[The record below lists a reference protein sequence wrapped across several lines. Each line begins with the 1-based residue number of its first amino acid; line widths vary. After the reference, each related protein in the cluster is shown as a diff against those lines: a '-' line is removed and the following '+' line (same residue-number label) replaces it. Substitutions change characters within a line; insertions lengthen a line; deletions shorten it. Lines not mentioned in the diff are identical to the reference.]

1 MLSPDLLVTVAQAQ
15 TKSFGDQ
22 LVDSLGIFIAPF
34 AILVLGGFT
43 LSFTTVSQY
52 AEKLLSKMMLCNRS
66 CRNCKI
72 LISKVPKHYVINI
85 NLPVTSVLKGGLERI
100 QDDELDIESIEKGL
114 EEASG
119 LELSKPFTWINLLN
133 TIGSIAPMIG
143 LLGTVTGMIGAF
155 NVLTE
160 SGMGGESSK
169 QMAGNIGSALW
180 TTAAGLVVAIPTLIA
195 YFLYKTKFGTIVAS
209 VNQVA
214 GEMVFTLVR
223 AARGGFDEEGE
234 VEEEYYEEEQVDAI
248 PAPEAPP
255 PHNHCIPDF
264 YQFILRRIEMKGFQP
279 PETNDSP
286 DLTPMIDVVF
296 LLIVFFMVVA
306 QRMSEQYIELSALAV
321 AGNSQVEGKSSFSY
335 DYFIDETPEGQK
347 IYWGEALIDMT
358 QIGWWSKKNPDW
370 KVFLRVHP
378 KLPMPWFRMQ

>member
-1 MLSPDLLVTVAQAQ
+1 MKTGNKRTFLLTAVVFSILSPDLLVTVAQAQ
-15 TKSFGDQ
+15 SKSFGEQ

-34 AILVLGGFT
+34 AIMIVGGFT
-43 LSFTTVSQY
+43 LIIYNAIAIRRKAFIKDDVVQPIMQELQSLNIEGAKALCDQY
-52 AEKLLSKMMLCNRS
+52 K
-66 CRNCKI
+66 
-72 LISKVPKHYVINI
+72 
-85 NLPVTSVLKGGLERI
+85 LPVTGVLKGGLERI

-195 YFLYKTKFGTIVAS
+195 YFLYKTKFGTIVAA

-223 AARGGFDEEGE
+223 AARGGFDG
-234 VEEEYYEEEQVDAI
+234 EEEAEEQEYAEEEIEAAV
-248 PAPEAPP
+248 PTPEMPP
-255 PHNHCIPDF
+255 P
-264 YQFILRRIEMKGFQP
+264 
-279 PETNDSP
+279 
-286 DLTPMIDVVF
+286 
-296 LLIVFFMVVA
+296 A
-306 QRMSEQYIELSALAV
+306 Q
-321 AGNSQVEGKSSFSY
+321 
-335 DYFIDETPEGQK
+335 
-347 IYWGEALIDMT
+347 
-358 QIGWWSKKNPDW
+358 
-370 KVFLRVHP
+370 
-378 KLPMPWFRMQ
+378 

>member
-1 MLSPDLLVTVAQAQ
+1 MKTGNKRTFLLTAVVFSILSPDLLVTVAQAQ
-15 TKSFGDQ
+15 SKSFGEQ

-34 AILVLGGFT
+34 AIMVIGGFT
-43 LSFTTVSQY
+43 LIIYNAIAIRRKAFIKDDVVQPIMQELQSLNIEGAKALCDQY
-52 AEKLLSKMMLCNRS
+52 K
-66 CRNCKI
+66 
-72 LISKVPKHYVINI
+72 
-85 NLPVTSVLKGGLERI
+85 LPVTGVLKGGLERI

-160 SGMGGESSK
+160 SGVGGESSK

-195 YFLYKTKFGTIVAS
+195 YFLYKTKFGTIVAA

-223 AARGGFDEEGE
+223 AARGGFDG
-234 VEEEYYEEEQVDAI
+234 EEEAEEQEYAEEEIEAAV
-248 PAPEAPP
+248 PAPEMPP
-255 PHNHCIPDF
+255 P
-264 YQFILRRIEMKGFQP
+264 
-279 PETNDSP
+279 
-286 DLTPMIDVVF
+286 
-296 LLIVFFMVVA
+296 A
-306 QRMSEQYIELSALAV
+306 Q
-321 AGNSQVEGKSSFSY
+321 
-335 DYFIDETPEGQK
+335 
-347 IYWGEALIDMT
+347 
-358 QIGWWSKKNPDW
+358 
-370 KVFLRVHP
+370 
-378 KLPMPWFRMQ
+378 

>member
-1 MLSPDLLVTVAQAQ
+1 MKTGNKRTFLLTAVVFSILSPDLLVTVAQAQ
-15 TKSFGDQ
+15 SKSFGDQ

-34 AILVLGGFT
+34 AIMVVGGFT
-43 LSFTTVSQY
+43 LIIYNAIAIRRKAFIKDDVVQPIMQELQSLNIEGAKALCDQY
-52 AEKLLSKMMLCNRS
+52 K
-66 CRNCKI
+66 
-72 LISKVPKHYVINI
+72 
-85 NLPVTSVLKGGLERI
+85 LPVTGVLKGGLERI

-119 LELSKPFTWINLLN
+119 LELAKPFTWINLLN

-195 YFLYKTKFGTIVAS
+195 YFLYKTKFGTIVAA

-223 AARGGFDEEGE
+223 AARGGFDG
-234 VEEEYYEEEQVDAI
+234 EEEAEEQEYAEEEIEAAV
-248 PAPEAPP
+248 PAPEMPP
-255 PHNHCIPDF
+255 P
-264 YQFILRRIEMKGFQP
+264 
-279 PETNDSP
+279 
-286 DLTPMIDVVF
+286 
-296 LLIVFFMVVA
+296 
-306 QRMSEQYIELSALAV
+306 AL
-321 AGNSQVEGKSSFSY
+321 
-335 DYFIDETPEGQK
+335 
-347 IYWGEALIDMT
+347 
-358 QIGWWSKKNPDW
+358 
-370 KVFLRVHP
+370 
-378 KLPMPWFRMQ
+378 

>member
-1 MLSPDLLVTVAQAQ
+1 MKPRNNRIYFFLAILFTMLSPDMLVTIAQAQ

-34 AILVLGGFT
+34 AIMVLGGFT
-43 LSFTTVSQY
+43 LIIYNGIAIRRKAFIKDDVVQPILQELQNLNIDGAKALCDQY
-52 AEKLLSKMMLCNRS
+52 K
-66 CRNCKI
+66 
-72 LISKVPKHYVINI
+72 
-85 NLPVTSVLKGGLERI
+85 LPVTGVLKGGLERI

-119 LELSKPFTWINLLN
+119 LELAKPFTWINLLN

-195 YFLYKTKFGTIVAS
+195 YFLYKTKFGNIVAA

-223 AARGGFDEEGE
+223 AARGGFDGDGDAEEQH
-234 VEEEYYEEEQVDAI
+234 YEEEGMAEVV
-248 PAPEAPP
+248 PAPEMPP
-255 PHNHCIPDF
+255 P
-264 YQFILRRIEMKGFQP
+264 
-279 PETNDSP
+279 
-286 DLTPMIDVVF
+286 
-296 LLIVFFMVVA
+296 A
-306 QRMSEQYIELSALAV
+306 Q
-321 AGNSQVEGKSSFSY
+321 
-335 DYFIDETPEGQK
+335 
-347 IYWGEALIDMT
+347 
-358 QIGWWSKKNPDW
+358 
-370 KVFLRVHP
+370 
-378 KLPMPWFRMQ
+378 